1 MSNRHWRKSQS
12 EDFFIK
18 DSKRKGYRSR
28 SVYKLS
34 EIDQKFNIFK
44 NVKTAIDIGS
54 CPGGWSEYAIKK
66 IRSGKLLAIDITEM
80 EPIDGVSFIQGNIQ
94 DQILQ
99 EKLFEEI
106 GNKKFD
112 LIISDMSPNK
122 TGNKVSDQYKFYN
135 IADSILEFSQ
145 KGLMSKGMM
154 IMKVFIG
161 HGFEEFKSDLR
172 QNFET
177 VIYFKPKSS
186 RKESRETYV
195 MLKTLGIIDL

>member
-145 KGLMSKGMM
+145 KGLMSKGMLV
-154 IMKVFIG
+154 MKVFIG

-172 QNFET
+172 ENFET

-195 MLKTLGIIDL
+195 IAKNIRYN

>member
-1 MSNRHWRKSQS
+1 
-12 EDFFIK
+12 
-18 DSKRKGYRSR
+18 
-28 SVYKLS
+28 
-34 EIDQKFNIFK
+34 
-44 NVKTAIDIGS
+44 
-54 CPGGWSEYAIKK
+54 
-66 IRSGKLLAIDITEM
+66 M

-145 KGLMSKGMM
+145 NGLMSKGMM
-154 IMKVFIG
+154 VMKVFIG

-172 QNFET
+172 ENFET

-195 MLKTLGIIDL
+195 IAKNIRYN

>member
-154 IMKVFIG
+154 VMKVFIG

-172 QNFET
+172 ENFET
-177 VIYFKPKSS
+177 VTYFKPKSS

-195 MLKTLGIIDL
+195 IAKNIRYN

>member
-34 EIDQKFNIFK
+34 EIDQKFNIFR
-44 NVKTAIDIGS
+44 NVKTVIDIGS

-66 IRSGKLLAIDITEM
+66 ICSGKLLAIDITEM
-80 EPIDGVSFIQGNIQ
+80 EPIDGVSFIQGDIQ

-154 IMKVFIG
+154 VMKVFIG

-172 QNFET
+172 ENFET

-195 MLKTLGIIDL
+195 IAKNIRYN

>member
-44 NVKTAIDIGS
+44 NVKNAIDIGS

-66 IRSGKLLAIDITEM
+66 IRTGKLLAIDITEM

-94 DQILQ
+94 DQILH

-154 IMKVFIG
+154 VMKVFIG

-172 QNFET
+172 ENFET

-195 MLKTLGIIDL
+195 IAKNIRYN

>member
-66 IRSGKLLAIDITEM
+66 IRSGKLLAIDITQM

-145 KGLMSKGMM
+145 NGLMSKGML

-172 QNFET
+172 ENFET

-195 MLKTLGIIDL
+195 IAKNIRYN

>member
-66 IRSGKLLAIDITEM
+66 IRSGKLLAIDITQM

-172 QNFET
+172 ENFET

-195 MLKTLGIIDL
+195 IAKNIRYN

>member
-34 EIDQKFNIFK
+34 EIDQKFNIFR
-44 NVKTAIDIGS
+44 NVKTVIDIGS
-54 CPGGWSEYAIKK
+54 CPGGWSEYSIKK

-145 KGLMSKGMM
+145 NGLMSKGMM
-154 IMKVFIG
+154 VMKVFIG

-172 QNFET
+172 ENFET

-195 MLKTLGIIDL
+195 IAKNIRYN

>member
-34 EIDQKFNIFK
+34 EIDQKYNIFK

-66 IRSGKLLAIDITEM
+66 VRSGKLLAIDITEM

-172 QNFET
+172 ENFET

-195 MLKTLGIIDL
+195 IAKNIRYN

>member
-1 MSNRHWRKSQS
+1 
-12 EDFFIK
+12 
-18 DSKRKGYRSR
+18 
-28 SVYKLS
+28 
-34 EIDQKFNIFK
+34 
-44 NVKTAIDIGS
+44 
-54 CPGGWSEYAIKK
+54 
-66 IRSGKLLAIDITEM
+66 M

-145 KGLMSKGMM
+145 NGLMSKGMM
-154 IMKVFIG
+154 VMKVFIG

-172 QNFET
+172 ENFET
-177 VIYFKPKSS
+177 VSYFKPKSS

-195 MLKTLGIIDL
+195 IAKNIRYN

>member
-34 EIDQKFNIFK
+34 EIDQKFNIFR
-44 NVKTAIDIGS
+44 NVKSVIDIGS
-54 CPGGWSEYAIKK
+54 CPGGWSEYGIKK

-106 GNKKFD
+106 DNKKFD

-154 IMKVFIG
+154 VMKVFIG

-172 QNFET
+172 ENFET

-195 MLKTLGIIDL
+195 IAKNIRYN

>member
-66 IRSGKLLAIDITEM
+66 IRSGKLLAIDINQM
-80 EPIDGVSFIQGNIQ
+80 ETIDGVSFIQGNIQ

-99 EKLFEEI
+99 EKLFKEI

-145 KGLMSKGMM
+145 KGLMSKGMLV
-154 IMKVFIG
+154 MKVFIG

-172 QNFET
+172 ESFET

-186 RKESRETYV
+186 RKVSRETYV
-195 MLKTLGIIDL
+195 IAKNIRYN

>member
-1 MSNRHWRKSQS
+1 MPNRHWRKSQS

-44 NVKTAIDIGS
+44 NVKNAIDIGS

-172 QNFET
+172 ENFET

-195 MLKTLGIIDL
+195 IAKNIRYN

>member
-99 EKLFEEI
+99 EKLFEEL

-112 LIISDMSPNK
+112 LIISDKSPNK

-172 QNFET
+172 ENFET

-195 MLKTLGIIDL
+195 IAKNIRYN

>member
-12 EDFFIK
+12 EDYFIK
-18 DSKRKGYRSR
+18 ESKQKGYRSR

-66 IRSGKLLAIDITEM
+66 IRSGKLLAVDINEM
-80 EPIDGVSFIQGNIQ
+80 EPIDGVSFIQGDIQ
-94 DQILQ
+94 DRIVQ
-99 EKLFEEI
+99 ENLFEEI
-106 GNKKFD
+106 GNKKYD

-135 IADSILEFSQ
+135 IADSILEFS
-145 KGLMSKGMM
+145 KNGLMSKGMM
-154 IMKVFIG
+154 VMKVFIG

-172 QNFET
+172 ENFEI
-177 VIYFKPKSS
+177 VKYFKPKSS

-195 MLKTLGIIDL
+195 IAKNIRYN

>member
-12 EDFFIK
+12 DDFFLK
-18 DSKRKGYRSR
+18 NSKQKGYRSR

-34 EIDQKFNIFK
+34 EIDRKFKIFK
-44 NVKTAIDIGS
+44 NVKNLVDIGS

-66 IRSGKLLAIDITEM
+66 IPSGKLLAVDINEM
-80 EPIDGVSFIQGNIQ
+80 EPIDGVMFIRGDIEEQTIQ
-94 DQILQ
+94 D
-99 EKLFEEI
+99 KLFNEI
-106 GNKKFD
+106 NNEKFD

-145 KGLMSKGMM
+145 NGLMSKGMM
-154 IMKVFIG
+154 VMKVFIG
-161 HGFEEFKSDLR
+161 LGFEEFKSDLKES
-172 QNFET
+172 FEI
-177 VIYFKPKSS
+177 VNYFKPKSS

-195 MLKTLGIIDL
+195 IAKNIRYN

>member
-34 EIDQKFNIFK
+34 EIDQKFNVFK

-66 IRSGKLLAIDITEM
+66 IRSGKLLAIDINQM

-172 QNFET
+172 ENFET

-195 MLKTLGIIDL
+195 IAKNIRYN

>member
-66 IRSGKLLAIDITEM
+66 IRSGRLLAIDITEM
-80 EPIDGVSFIQGNIQ
+80 EHIDGVLFIQGNIQ

-145 KGLMSKGMM
+145 NGLMSKGMM
-154 IMKVFIG
+154 VMKVFIG

-172 QNFET
+172 ENFET

-195 MLKTLGIIDL
+195 IAKNIRYN